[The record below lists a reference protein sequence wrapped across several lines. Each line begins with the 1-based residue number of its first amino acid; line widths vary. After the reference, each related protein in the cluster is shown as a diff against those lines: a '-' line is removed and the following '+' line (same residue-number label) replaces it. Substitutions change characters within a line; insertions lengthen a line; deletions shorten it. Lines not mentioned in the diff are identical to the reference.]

1 MCYLLHT
8 LQFNLINKTLIFLSF
23 LFITLLIFINLNSC
37 FKVPPYG
44 YINGYSSLVFSTEF
58 CVGDNIK
65 KINFSTNSFGARILQ
80 NNQSKSR
87 IKVFGDSQVLGLDV
101 SKKSDHYLS
110 NIYHDTSLFIYAAPN
125 NGPYEVLNSIDLNVL
140 GNEKI
145 IITFNAST
153 DFFRLEDDWSFYEHV
168 NLSIDQANLFSKIPF
183 LYDFYNLIIFYNKNE
198 KELLNIKQMQNLFL
212 QYSNQFFE
220 NQFNNY
226 FQSLNDLA
234 LDKNIYF
241 DYFITHPYWIY
252 DVSENELN
260 LNQTTYNKYVDLIN
274 KIHSNY
280 PNIRFSKVFNKK
292 LNVVELTSDKRH
304 LKSNNF
310 LF

>member
-1 MCYLLHT
+1 MYYLLHT

-44 YINGYSSLVFSTEF
+44 YINGYSSLVFSSEF
-58 CVGDNIK
+58 CVGNKK
-65 KINFSTNSFGARILQ
+65 KIYFSTNSFGARILQ

-101 SKKSDHYLS
+101 SKKSDHYLG

-125 NGPYEVLNSIDLNVL
+125 NGPYEVLNSLELNVL
-140 GNEKI
+140 RNEKI
-145 IITFNAST
+145 VIAFNAST
-153 DFFRLEDDWSFYEHV
+153 DFFRLEDDWSFYDHV
-168 NLSIDQANLFSKIPF
+168 SLSIDQANLFSKIPF
-183 LYDFYNLIIFYNKNE
+183 LYDFYNLIIFYSKKE
-198 KELLNIKQMQNLFL
+198 KELLNNKQMQNLFM
-212 QYSNQFFE
+212 QYPNQFFE
-220 NQFNNY
+220 NQFNKY
-226 FQSLNDLA
+226 FQSLNDLV
-234 LDKNIYF
+234 LDKNIYL

-252 DVSENELN
+252 DVRENELN
-260 LNQTTYNKYVDLIN
+260 LNQTVYNKYKDLIN
-274 KIHSNY
+274 KIHNKY
-280 PNIRFSKVFNKK
+280 PNIKFSKVYNNKM
-292 LNVVELTSDKRH
+292 NDVELTSDKRH